1 MRKILPGI
9 LLIVLSVYI
18 AQRLFP
24 KIQMKQLTVVTIPSG
39 AIVTINGIPAGI
51 SPLTQLVPG
60 DGVHVLA
67 EKEGFSLSDSLM
79 TSSLDTLFLQLRED
93 CLVIVNTDPTGCQII
108 SHGFTGI
115 SPCSIAIES
124 GNSIEITALG
134 EMGISVSRSINV
146 LTPGTR
152 VVNIVV
158 PYEISCLTP
167 SSDFVVIPRTLLPF
181 AMGPM
186 TVGQSEVTVSQFA
199 DFMNS
204 VDPGLLSDSSSLQGR
219 TFLMDS
225 ILKCNWRGPVG
236 FNPDTTAYV
245 PLVGMGSHPMV
256 GMTRQGAQWYCDWLS
271 ASSSLAL
278 EFRLPDC
285 DEWGIFASAGADLVV
300 NLSDVNEILL
310 GRHPELDDGWA
321 QTAPAGALGKSDW
334 GLCEMQ
340 GNVWEWTLSD
350 GIAVG
355 GSWLSSEEDCR
366 AGSRI
371 ELNDKLGYPFVGFRV
386 VATGHPRDI
395 TEGLQ

>member
-24 KIQMKQLTVVTIPSG
+24 KIQMKQLTVITIPSG
-39 AIVTINGIPAGI
+39 AIVTINGVPAGI
-51 SPLTQLVPG
+51 SPLTRFVPG
-60 DGVHVLA
+60 EGVYVLA
-67 EKEGFSLSDSLM
+67 EKEGFSESDSLM
-79 TSSLDTLFLQLRED
+79 SSALDTLFLQLRED

-134 EMGISVSRSINV
+134 EMGISVSRSLNV

-152 VVNIVV
+152 LVNIVV
-158 PYEISCLTP
+158 PYEFSCEGP
-167 SSDFVVIPRTLLPF
+167 RSEFVVIPQDLLPF

-199 DFMNS
+199 EFMNS
-204 VDPGLLSDSSSLQGR
+204 VDPGLLSDSTSLRGR
-219 TFLMDS
+219 TCLMDS
-225 ILKCNWRGPVG
+225 ILKCNWRGPVA
-236 FNPDTTAYV
+236 FNADSTAYA
-245 PLVGMGSHPMV
+245 PLDGMENHPMV
-256 GMTRQGAQWYCDWLS
+256 GMTLQGARWYCDWLS
-271 ASSSLAL
+271 ESSSLSL

-285 DEWGIFASAGADLVV
+285 DEWDILASAGAYLAV
-300 NLSDVNEILL
+300 NLSDANEILL
-310 GRHPELDDGWA
+310 GRHPEFDDGWA
-321 QTAPAGALGKSDW
+321 QTAPAGALGKSEW

-340 GNVWEWTLSD
+340 GNVWELTSLE

-355 GSWLSSEEDCR
+355 GSWLSSREDCR

-371 ELNDKLGYPFVGFRV
+371 ELSDQMGYPFVGFRV